1 MSKRKETITDTKKP
15 FDENLNKDLLFNIQ
29 TWIKANVEA
38 EQYLLNKFNKAIKT
52 RDSFI
57 SEYKND
63 PEIFE
68 SSIIKTKMVN
78 FVKGN
83 VMKKNKS
90 KKVAEVISIKK
101 NRDIFGNLFFP
112 CCYTQYTNGKGT

>member
-38 EQYLLNKFNKAIKT
+38 EQYLLNKFYKSIKT
-52 RDSFI
+52 QDSFI

-63 PEIFE
+63 PKIFE